1 MPETYIRNNVE
12 FTMHDTLAYYKHQ
25 FVASDRTLELYFV
38 GCNFE
43 CPGCQNQFL
52 WLTNEETR
60 YITPDSICEELTDYV
75 EIAKQVHILGGEPLM
90 QPVKAL
96 EELFHKLREMG
107 FKNIILFTGYE
118 FDEKTLKEQSLF
130 KNIDFIKMGRYDRD
144 KPNTEKIPDKNTGI
158 ILATT
163 NQRIVPIHA

>member
-1 MPETYIRNNVE
+1 
-12 FTMHDTLAYYKHQ
+12 
-25 FVASDRTLELYFV
+25 
-38 GCNFE
+38 
-43 CPGCQNQFL
+43 
-52 WLTNEETR
+52 
-60 YITPDSICEELTDYV
+60 
-75 EIAKQVHILGGEPLM
+75 M

-144 KPNTEKIPDKNTGI
+144 KPNVEKIPDKNTGI